1 LRINYNDILINQ
13 GVEHD
18 TLFIELFKQP
28 TDNYIQTWNN
38 EIEDSS
44 GARIGNIRIHVLKCT
59 CWGLL

>member
-1 LRINYNDILINQ
+1 M
-13 GVEHD
+13 EHD

-44 GARIGNIRIHVLKCT
+44 GARIGNTRINVLKCT
-59 CWGLL
+59 CWGLLLVV